1 MFPLVLTV
9 LATPL
14 VVVRLDATTPVPA
27 WAWGGEF
34 CSVTRTADELSVV
47 CSEPSVPP
55 RDSARQRWRA
65 FRVQGPLDFSMIG
78 VLLALADP
86 LAREDV
92 SIFAISTHD
101 TDYVLVREADLPRAC
116 VALAEAGHTLVDT

>member
-1 MFPLVLTV
+1 MLVLTV

-14 VVVRLDATTPVPA
+14 AVVRLDATRPVPA
-27 WAWGGEF
+27 WAWEGEF

-55 RDSARQRWRA
+55 RHPARQRWRA
-65 FRVQGPLDFSMIG
+65 FKVHGPLDFSMVG

-86 LAREDV
+86 LAHAAV
-92 SIFAISTHD
+92 PIFAISTHE

-116 VALAEAGHTLVDT
+116 VALAEAGHTLVGT

>member
-1 MFPLVLTV
+1 MFQLVLTI
-9 LATPL
+9 LAAPL
-14 VVVRLDATTPVPA
+14 VVVRLDATTPVPD
-27 WAWGGEF
+27 WAWDGEF

-47 CSEPSVPP
+47 CSAPSASP
-55 RDSARQRWRA
+55 RDPARPRWRA
-65 FRVQGPLDFSMIG
+65 FRVQGPLDFSMTG

-116 VALAEAGHTLVDT
+116 VALAAAGHTLVDT